1 MRFGNPDILQAF
13 VDLADPWDF
22 QAFLKLCADRELITD
37 FSEREYFQYAG
48 MALGSAKKHPELSSY
63 DAYMKFVSAVTVPAS
78 SAAFEVT
85 AAVPI
90 AEVPALLQAKCG
102 SCGGGKVR

>member
-1 MRFGNPDILQAF
+1 MRFGNPDILQVF

-22 QAFLKLCADRELITD
+22 QAFLKLCAYRELITD

-63 DAYMKFVSAVTVPAS
+63 DAYMKFVSEVTAPSHSEAAVTVP
-78 SAAFEVT
+78 V
-85 AAVPI
+85 
-90 AEVPALLQAKCG
+90 AETPVLPQATCG
-102 SCGGGKVR
+102 SCGGGKVL

>member
-22 QAFLKLCADRELITD
+22 QAFLKLCADRELVTD

-48 MALGSAKKHPELSSY
+48 MALGSAKKYPDLSSH
-63 DAYMKFVSAVTVPAS
+63 DAYMRFVS
-78 SAAFEVT
+78 EVT
-85 AAVPI
+85 APAYSESVAPVPVV
-90 AEVPALLQAKCG
+90 ETPALPQATCG
-102 SCGGGKVR
+102 SCGGGKVL